1 MSYTNF
7 ITQDGYEGKKNNL
20 KNIAELARK
29 NVINKQNRRDFLYRV
44 RRNTAESEVARATK
58 IYLFRVIQLSSNM
71 CKCDSSRMTP
81 HSLASSPR
89 FRVFFL
95 SLISFGCCIITTS
108 FIINIMFR
116 RYNQYLTI
124 KNHTLTEFFHL

>member
-7 ITQDGYEGKKNNL
+7 ITQDGYERKKNNL

-58 IYLFRVIQLSSNM
+58 TYLFRVIQLSSNM
-71 CKCDSSRMTP
+71 CKCDSSRM
-81 HSLASSPR
+81 
-89 FRVFFL
+89 
-95 SLISFGCCIITTS
+95 
-108 FIINIMFR
+108 
-116 RYNQYLTI
+116 
-124 KNHTLTEFFHL
+124 